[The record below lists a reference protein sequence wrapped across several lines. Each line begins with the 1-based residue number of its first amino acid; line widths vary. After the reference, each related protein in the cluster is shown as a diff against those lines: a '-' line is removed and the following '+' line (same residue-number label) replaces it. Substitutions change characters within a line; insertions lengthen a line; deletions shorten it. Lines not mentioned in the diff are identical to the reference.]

1 MFDSSVTGTYGN
13 QSISKPEEK
22 NTIKINMRGG
32 GRKRRRKEK
41 EEEEGQFQ
49 LASMNH
55 CTSEIEC

>member
-1 MFDSSVTGTYGN
+1 MTGTYGN

-32 GRKRRRKEK
+32 GGRKRRRKEK
-41 EEEEGQFQ
+41 EEEEGQSQ